1 MGYSKTTLWEKLD
14 WSIICLTILSIN
26 KDIQPPIDELWGK
39 YVAFID
45 NAPSGYFI
53 GGVELGKVWPKLKSL
68 HASYTTLSEV
78 FHDIKLLQKLTCFGN
93 LGYEEGWHTYKE

>member
-1 MGYSKTTLWEKLD
+1 MTN
-14 WSIICLTILSIN
+14 LSIN
-26 KDIQPPIDELWGK
+26 KDIQPTIDELRGK

-68 HASYTTLSEV
+68 HASHTTLSKA
-78 FHDIKLLQKLTCFGN
+78 FQDIRLLQKLTCFGN
-93 LGYEEGWHTYKE
+93 LGYEEG